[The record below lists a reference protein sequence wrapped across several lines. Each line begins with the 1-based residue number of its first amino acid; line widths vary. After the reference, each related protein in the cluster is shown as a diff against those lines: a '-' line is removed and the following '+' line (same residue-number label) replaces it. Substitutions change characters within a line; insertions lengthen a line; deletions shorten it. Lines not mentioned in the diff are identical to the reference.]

1 MKVSKTSLTDNL
13 HTATQTTVA
22 DYCLAKHLLLL
33 VEWLISVDATNP
45 TVEVFLGSPV
55 GFVASSPTVANYPY
69 PTQPNPT
76 QPNLTFGNL
85 AVDRYQVALLH
96 MQYYYKL
103 SGILCRLGASVPDK
117 KKLIVIFK

>member
-69 PTQPNPT
+69 PTQPN
-76 QPNLTFGNL
+76 LTFGNL

>member
-1 MKVSKTSLTDNL
+1 MADIGRRDKPYRRSLSWF
-13 HTATQTTVA
+13 AGWVRR
-22 DYCLAKHLLLL
+22 
-33 VEWLISVDATNP
+33 VE
-45 TVEVFLGSPV
+45 
-55 GFVASSPTVANYPY
+55 PY
-69 PTQPNPT
+69 RRKLSLPNPTQPNPT